1 MSTVGAH
8 LASANDTH
16 TFLGDSNFRLN
27 EISHFLNPIKT
38 SIRSYRKRKKVP
50 FKINS
55 QRKQPTIRDATTGFT
70 DETTSEKRRQKYHT
84 DDVLLPR
91 SGYSTSDW
99 LKQIS
104 RAARP
109 IRSTSEILVVTR
121 HHIKPMMASRDV
133 GCFLWL
139 FIWYSR
145 TTTSK

>member
-27 EISHFLNPIKT
+27 KISHFLNLIKT
-38 SIRSYRKRKKVP
+38 SKRSYRKPRKVP

-84 DDVLLPR
+84 DDVLLAR

-139 FIWYSR
+139 FI
-145 TTTSK
+145 